1 MVNLVK
7 VILLPFF
14 FLLNFNISFAQD
26 KNQFY
31 GVVAL
36 GTVDYGITTADLR
49 SLNTSLVNLG
59 FSSST
64 SSTDNTG
71 LYWKAHGG
79 MHINEYL
86 AVEGGY
92 TSLGTLVVDTTL
104 TGPAETVKTEIT
116 ATAFEI
122 SGLGKYTFN
131 KNYGFIRLGMTSFDI
146 DTKVT
151 TTLGSATLPV
161 SSGTGFTYGFGGH
174 FAVGD
179 KSGFRIEFQGYELD
193 SAEVST
199 LHFGYTLNF

>member
-31 GVVAL
+31 GIVAL
-36 GTVDYGITTADLR
+36 GTVDYGITTADLQ

>member
-7 VILLPFF
+7 IILLPVFF
-14 FLLNFNISFAQD
+14 ILNFNISFAQD

-31 GVVAL
+31 GIVAL
-36 GTVDYGITTADLR
+36 GTVDYGITTADLQ

-79 MHINEYL
+79 MNINEYL

-146 DTKVT
+146 DTNVT
-151 TTLGSATLPV
+151 TTKGSATLPV
-161 SSGTGFTYGFGGH
+161 SSGTGFTYGLGAH
-174 FAVGD
+174 FAVRD

>member
-7 VILLPFF
+7 LILLPVF

-79 MHINEYL
+79 MNINEYL

-116 ATAFEI
+116 GTAFEI